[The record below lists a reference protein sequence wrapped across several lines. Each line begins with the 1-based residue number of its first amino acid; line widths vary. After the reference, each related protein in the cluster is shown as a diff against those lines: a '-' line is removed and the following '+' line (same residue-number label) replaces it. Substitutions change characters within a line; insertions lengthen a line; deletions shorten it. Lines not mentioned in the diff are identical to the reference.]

1 MPTID
6 NIYYILRLCWYMQ
19 TIANNTKSDPE
30 RDVQIGINL
39 SKGLVSKL
47 DERARNSGNRS
58 RSSVIREILTK
69 ELEA

>member
-1 MPTID
+1 
-6 NIYYILRLCWYMQ
+6 MQ
-19 TIANNTKSDPE
+19 TIANNTKSDPD

>member
-1 MPTID
+1 
-6 NIYYILRLCWYMQ
+6 MQ
-19 TIANNTKSDPE
+19 TIANTPKNDHEK
-30 RDVQIGINL
+30 DVQIGINL

-58 RSSVIREILTK
+58 RSSVIREILSK

>member
-1 MPTID
+1 
-6 NIYYILRLCWYMQ
+6 MQ
-19 TIANNTKSDPE
+19 TIANTTTNNPE
-30 RDVQIGINL
+30 KAVQIGINL